1 MPSIEVL
8 NSVSVHISI
17 YVDLLILFN
26 RLIGNIF
33 NLLIFL
39 SLKTFRENSSSFYLT
54 AMSFLSID
62 ELLTDS
68 SLTYCKFRAYFFQIC
83 SLASFT
89 VAHHAFV
96 ISFFIRIIHG
106 IPTLIYQTRTISTT
120 TEVAKC
126 EILNSVFQKYY
137 NYGFIIILASS
148 LPVVLT
154 TLFGSLAY
162 HSIRQL
168 AFLTVPLVRR
178 ELDKQLASM
187 VLVQAVFNFY
197 VIVPY
202 IVRYVVNFSTN
213 MSRDS
218 YNYVILQFA
227 INLTLNLL
235 YLCFAVNPILYLY
248 MCIGK
253 IP

>member
-62 ELLTDS
+62 ELL
-68 SLTYCKFRAYFFQIC
+68 
-83 SLASFT
+83 T

-168 AFLTVPLVRR
+168 AFRTVPLVRR

-213 MSRDS
+213 MTRDS

-235 YLCFAVNPILYLY
+235 YLCFATPFYIYTCVSARFQPDISITVDNHNNFSSSNTT
-248 MCIGK
+248 
-253 IP
+253 